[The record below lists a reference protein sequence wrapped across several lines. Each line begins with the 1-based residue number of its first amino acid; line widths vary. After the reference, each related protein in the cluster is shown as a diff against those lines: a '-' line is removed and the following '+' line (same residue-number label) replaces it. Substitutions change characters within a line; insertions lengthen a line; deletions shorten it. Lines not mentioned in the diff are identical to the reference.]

1 MIARQLITNEIMHLK
16 TSDTGKTALSWM
28 DEYKVSHLPI
38 VNNEDFLGLVSEQD
52 IYSFNNMDEP
62 LGNHTL
68 SLKNPY
74 VNEHQHVY
82 EVLRLIDDLKLS
94 VIPVLDDHK
103 KYLGCITISGL
114 VNFLSGTYSVANP
127 GGIIVLEISEKD
139 YNLTEIANIVESND
153 ARILSVFLSSHI
165 NSTRLEVALKVSKVD
180 HGSIL
185 KTFDRYG
192 YFVKATYS
200 EDEDMSDIKD
210 RYDAFMNYL
219 NI

>member
-1 MIARQLITNEIMHLK
+1 MIARHLITDEIMHLK

-38 VNNEDFLGLVSEQD
+38 VNNENFLGLISEQD
-52 IYSFNNMDEP
+52 IYSFNNLTEP

-82 EVLRLIDDLKLS
+82 EVLKLIDHLKLT
-94 VIPVLDDHK
+94 VIPVLDDQK
-103 KYLGCITISGL
+103 KYLGCITISKL
-114 VNFLSGTYSVANP
+114 VNFLSGTYSVGNP

-139 YNLTEIANIVESND
+139 YSLTEISNIVESNN
-153 ARILSVFLSSHI
+153 AKILSVFLSSHVD
-165 NSTRLEVALKVSKVD
+165 STRLEVVIKVNKIEL
-180 HGSIL
+180 GAIL
-185 KTFDRYG
+185 NTFDRYG
-192 YFVKATYS
+192 YYVKATYG
-200 EDEDMSDIKD
+200 EDENVEDLKD